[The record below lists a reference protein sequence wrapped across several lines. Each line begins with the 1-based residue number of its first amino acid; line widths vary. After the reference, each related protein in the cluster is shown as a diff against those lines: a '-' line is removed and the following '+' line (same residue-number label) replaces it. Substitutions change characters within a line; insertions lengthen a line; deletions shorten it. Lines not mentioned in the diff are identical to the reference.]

1 MCATIG
7 KLDTELTTHRA
18 PPQKTQ
24 FPLLIG
30 KKVWNWY
37 CYPLNTK
44 IVLMASKGKR
54 NVMMPEINR
63 YQVSTIMNYVLKNF
77 SYRVA
82 YLSKSANLSV
92 LVNHITNCRLA
103 RSFGKPSNLLSRSLF
118 FRVWV
123 ITKDNRHTKKHYSK
137 CILRGPF
144 VSVNS
149 LLLPPDK
156 VDFNCQ

>member
-1 MCATIG
+1 
-7 KLDTELTTHRA
+7 
-18 PPQKTQ
+18 
-24 FPLLIG
+24 
-30 KKVWNWY
+30 
-37 CYPLNTK
+37 
-44 IVLMASKGKR
+44 MASKGKR

-103 RSFGKPSNLLSRSLF
+103 RSFGKPSNLLSRSLS

-123 ITKDNRHTKKHYSK
+123 ITKDNRHTKRHYSK

-149 LLLPPDK
+149 LLLSFLPTKLTLIANKSKLSTYLIANNLLQKNWLDK
-156 VDFNCQ
+156 NLCL

>member
-1 MCATIG
+1 
-7 KLDTELTTHRA
+7 
-18 PPQKTQ
+18 
-24 FPLLIG
+24 
-30 KKVWNWY
+30 
-37 CYPLNTK
+37 
-44 IVLMASKGKR
+44 MASKGKR

-63 YQVSTIMNYVLKNF
+63 YQVSTIMDYVLKNF

-103 RSFGKPSNLLSRSLF
+103 RSLGKPSNLLSRSLF
-118 FRVWV
+118 SLGFGLLRKTTVTQKS
-123 ITKDNRHTKKHYSK
+123 ITLNAFYEG
-137 CILRGPF
+137 LF